1 MLYILRRTRARRDY
15 TTPRYT
21 EVDVGRDCCKI
32 KLIANLYH
40 SHCLVI
46 HLVHAHIPDDSNLM
60 LHCLDT
66 SLEVLI
72 EVRAMARA
80 RSLARGRSAFARVR
94 SRLAHGDTSHVA
106 HQARKAK
113 GLPEHLPPNSR
124 WQVDGVSTNWGKTVF
139 AHIENL
145 IKQRVLGESSD
156 VVRNPVGSTHEDV
169 DALFALVKRLL
180 KNADVVTFSELV
192 KLIKHAFATYSLPVT
207 IMEVDV
213 TFDYV
218 SFYAPHIDKKLA
230 NFSYSDKTT
239 GYHKLAF
246 RPTSPDFP
254 TGVSFKRYQQDAFM
268 TVAISK
274 DQLPEAIAL
283 SLPDEAEF
291 RPQRMIIH
299 NAYEPAHVLMTT
311 PTGKV

>member
-1 MLYILRRTRARRDY
+1 M
-15 TTPRYT
+15 
-21 EVDVGRDCCKI
+21 
-32 KLIANLYH
+32 
-40 SHCLVI
+40 
-46 HLVHAHIPDDSNLM
+46 
-60 LHCLDT
+60 
-66 SLEVLI
+66 
-72 EVRAMARA
+72 
-80 RSLARGRSAFARVR
+80 
-94 SRLAHGDTSHVA
+94 SHVA

-113 GLPEHLPPNSR
+113 GLPEHLPPHSR

-180 KNADVVTFSELV
+180 KNTDVVTFSELV

-246 RPTSPDFP
+246 RPTTSDFP
-254 TGVSFKRYQQDAFM
+254 TGVSFKRYQQGAFM

-311 PTGKV
+311 PTGKVRTRTSAISAHKRITPLECEFRTDHALRHRGVFISSVHSFFRRDINV